1 MQALLSPS
9 LTVYLFFLERHLTDP
24 SAERGL
30 VNALR
35 LTLTKEFEEG
45 RCYEG
50 QMGED
55 LAARLQTRRAH
66 DTLVIRLDLTLSG
79 EHPVSDWARLSQ
91 VWEET
96 FARQDGE
103 ASVPSPWGV
112 TLLYHA
118 LLPRGVTPPTLPAPL
133 ELSSDWATRLEAT
146 PYGWLAVLGRDNQ
159 ALPSGASRRVHRYLL
174 LIPVER
180 AEKVK
185 QVFLEP
191 SNQGIARIELYYQK
205 AIYHALQQLLAS
217 QALGRASL
225 SLRQSMTSAA
235 GTLDFSDLYR
245 EFRELE
251 EISKLLMTLLNQKA
265 HAEML
270 LQSLRVNMRNF
281 EEALEEMQFHPAIY
295 DDERSRLRRHAEQ
308 LESDLHYTET
318 MLQSAYAFQEMQ
330 RGIENNRL
338 QRASVMLG
346 TAAALP
352 AGITIFNSFLD
363 IWALILEGSG
373 WSLPPIELRMGIG
386 ALVGVS
392 WPLATYWAIERRR
405 EMVPVDLPGHAEFYS
420 GSGQHVVGQR
430 VKASSQ
436 EVERCVKSLTV

>member
-9 LTVYLFFLERHLTDP
+9 LTVYLFFLERHLTDQL
-24 SAERGL
+24 AEREL

-35 LTLTKEFEEG
+35 LTLAKEFDEG

-50 QMGED
+50 RIGED
-55 LAARLQTRRAH
+55 LAARLRTRQAH

-103 ASVPSPWGV
+103 ASAPSLWGV

-118 LLPRGVTPPTLPAPL
+118 FLPRGVTPQTLPPPL
-133 ELSSDWATRLEAT
+133 ELSSNWATHLEAT
-146 PYGWLAVLGRDNQ
+146 PYGWLFVLGRDNQ
-159 ALPSGASRRVHRYLL
+159 TLPSGASRRVNRYLL
-174 LIPVER
+174 LIPAER
-180 AEKVK
+180 AEKVM

-191 SNQGIARIELYYQK
+191 LTQGLVRIELYYQK
-205 AIYHALQQLLAS
+205 AIYHALQQSLAG
-217 QALGRASL
+217 QALGCATL
-225 SLRQSMTSAA
+225 SLRQSMSQAVSTP
-235 GTLDFSDLYR
+235 DFSNLYH

-251 EISKLLMTLLNQKA
+251 EISKLLMTVLNQKA

-270 LQSLRVNMRNF
+270 LQSLRVNQRNF
-281 EEALEEMQFHPAIY
+281 EEALKEMQFHPAIY
-295 DDERSRLRRHAEQ
+295 ESERSRLTRHAEQ
-308 LESDLHYTET
+308 LANDLHYTET

-346 TAAALP
+346 IAAALP